1 MNVHLAPARPPVR
14 HRKLPL
20 DRRLIAE
27 DASLSLAFRPLEAHG
42 GPNDPEVLESVSVG
56 AGPERHRESP
66 RVANAPRSR
75 TNAIAAILTHPNPLD
90 GRQRP
95 PRIRKEQRN
104 NEESCNGLPHG
115 RPPPV
120 WDSHAPDRR
129 TPESRAA
136 QGLSGG
142 WSRRPHMG
150 QPVLGERSTMYP
162 ECRVG
167 ADACPS
173 YLRTVLRVVTTTLQ
187 RLQDWYGNHRE
198 VRRPRSSRV
207 RMA

>member
-75 TNAIAAILTHPNPLD
+75 KTPSLRSSHTPILSTDASDHRASVRSSATTKSPATVFLMAVPLLS
-90 GRQRP
+90 GT
-95 PRIRKEQRN
+95 
-104 NEESCNGLPHG
+104 LT
-115 RPPPV
+115 
-120 WDSHAPDRR
+120 RR
-129 TPESRAA
+129 TVGRRSQGRTRAERGLVEATTYGSTRTGRAFNYVPRVPRGSRC
-136 QGLSGG
+136 
-142 WSRRPHMG
+142 
-150 QPVLGERSTMYP
+150 RS
-162 ECRVG
+162 
-167 ADACPS
+167 S
-173 YLRTVLRVVTTTLQ
+173 YLPTVLRVVTTTLQ